1 MQVSSSL
8 ITPFQIIRAVE
19 NLTDAEKETLA
30 IMADEKLSEEL
41 MDRRK
46 QLIADMKTGG
56 LLSEEELFRGM

>member
-41 MDRRK
+41 MNRRK
-46 QLIADMKTGG
+46 QLVSDMKKGE
-56 LLSEEELFRGM
+56 LLSEEELFRDM